1 MHDNVIISIMLCFF
15 KACQFFSGVA
25 AVSLRCSLTTVST
38 TCHVLVILKLFN
50 IMQHALLCFP
60 LFKAKCKDINSFQ
73 SHGIFSRSRSNTVT
87 VCAIQRRCLL
97 SDFFERM
104 HRAFV
109 NNWVLA
115 RVRFL
120 FEISRCINKWGF
132 ASSWVGW
139 ASTPAGR
146 TLGRIG
152 GGSSPPAWYID
163 LVQEPGH
170 HTQ

>member
-109 NNWVLA
+109 NKWVLA
-115 RVRFL
+115 RVRCFCL
-120 FEISRCINKWGF
+120 KFR
-132 ASSWVGW
+132 V
-139 ASTPAGR
+139 ASTSGALPPAGWGGLR
-146 TLGRIG
+146 PRQGGRSDG
-152 GGSSPPAWYID
+152 
-163 LVQEPGH
+163 
-170 HTQ
+170 